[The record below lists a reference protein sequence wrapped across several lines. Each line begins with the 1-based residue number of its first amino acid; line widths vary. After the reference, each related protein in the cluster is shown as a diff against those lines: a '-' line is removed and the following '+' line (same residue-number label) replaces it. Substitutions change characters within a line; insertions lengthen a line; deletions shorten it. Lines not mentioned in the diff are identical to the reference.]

1 VDALSGV
8 AIAVALAP
16 PVTTVGIGIAMLSA
30 RVTIGA
36 VVLFLTNLSAI
47 IAASSAVFLLFGFR
61 PNPGSRFRVFSRSMI
76 GVIVLLIVVSSVLT
90 VLTVQSVR
98 STWLDHDVR
107 EALVT
112 AIRSMDGV
120 ALDTWQV
127 GESAG
132 PVLRLDVRIQADR
145 EVSRQQG
152 LELEKQLSEH
162 LHRPVELALSVVP
175 VKRLDL
181 SE

>member
-1 VDALSGV
+1 MDALSGV

-16 PVTTVGIGIAMLSA
+16 PLTTVGIGIAMLDA
-30 RVTIGA
+30 RVATGA
-36 VVLFLTNLSAI
+36 SVLFLTNLSAI
-47 IAASSAVFLLFGFR
+47 VAASSAVFLLFGFR

-90 VLTVQSVR
+90 VLTVQSIR
-98 STWLDHDVR
+98 ATRLDHDVR

-112 AIRSMDGV
+112 EIHSMEGMAI
-120 ALDTWQV
+120 DTWQV
-127 GESAG
+127 VENAG
-132 PVLRLDVRIQADR
+132 PGLRIEVQIQADR

-152 LELEKQLSEH
+152 LELEKRLSER
-162 LHRPVELALSVVP
+162 LQRPVELMLSVVP
-175 VKRLDL
+175 VKHLDL